1 MKATAITNN
10 SLDYFSASL
19 NELKMLLYGV
29 FLYLKID
36 VDLMVILGWLM
47 IIDTCVGPV
56 KVLRINYNEF
66 SFKQTVIG
74 FLTKIAILMLPLT
87 LALVM
92 KGLGL
97 QFNLLTVFAIKLLIV
112 SEGISVVSNL
122 ISIKT
127 RKEVKDFDLVTRF
140 LKWIRVWFIHLGE
153 SLFTNLKN
161 QHKKDGEDT
170 K

>member
-1 MKATAITNN
+1 MKQGIYNPDAH
-10 SLDYFSASL
+10 LDYFSASL
-19 NELKMLLYGV
+19 NELKMLLYAV

-56 KVLRINYNEF
+56 KVLRIDPREF

-74 FLTKIAILMLPLT
+74 FLTKLAILMLPLT

-112 SEGISVVSNL
+112 SEGISIVSNM

-127 RKEVKDFDLVTRF
+127 KKEVKDFDLITRF
-140 LKWIRVWFIHLGE
+140 LKWVRQYFTTLAEV
-153 SLFTNLKN
+153 LFTGLKN
-161 QHKKDGEDT
+161 HNKDDGAN
-170 K
+170 